1 MLARVKHISCSWERF
16 MKSLEKSW
24 HQRQKWSWSEK
35 CRGNA
40 VTFSL
45 SLSVRVQIN
54 RIHGN
59 IQKWKQ
65 SLCRLHLVAMIYCTD
80 TVLLCMSVFS
90 SHSISMSQ
98 SQSSAG
104 SRLQRSFLHAAV
116 WLRLT
121 WFESNEISGG
131 SYADTPSDGLI
142 TEKLR
147 ASTLRNTPAPT
158 VPLNSQHLCT
168 VLCPWMHRSQ

>member
-1 MLARVKHISCSWERF
+1 
-16 MKSLEKSW
+16 
-24 HQRQKWSWSEK
+24 
-35 CRGNA
+35 
-40 VTFSL
+40 
-45 SLSVRVQIN
+45 
-54 RIHGN
+54 
-59 IQKWKQ
+59 
-65 SLCRLHLVAMIYCTD
+65 
-80 TVLLCMSVFS
+80 MSVFS

-98 SQSSAG
+98 SPSSAG

-158 VPLNSQHLCT
+158 VPLNSQPFLPLYCVMSLNAQVT
-168 VLCPWMHRSQ
+168 VNIVTQNELKRFSGESKAVLNALERLV